1 MSLIASL
8 LVGLFIGATAG
19 ILAGLFG
26 IGGGI
31 VIVPMLIFFLK
42 FTPGRAIGTSL
53 AAMLLPVGI
62 LAVMK
67 YAKSGDVDYRVAT
80 AMAVGIF
87 IMAFVGAHI
96 GLSVGGTWISRGF
109 GALLLFVGF
118 KFLFAL

>member
-31 VIVPMLIFFLK
+31 VIVPMLVFFLK
-42 FTPGRAIGTSL
+42 FTPGKAIGTSL

-67 YAKSGDVDYRVAT
+67 YAKSGDVDYKIAA
-80 AMAVGIF
+80 AMAFGIF
-87 IMAFVGAHI
+87 VMAFVGAHI

-109 GALLLFVGF
+109 GVLLVFVGF
-118 KFLFAL
+118 KFLLAL

>member
-8 LVGLFIGATAG
+8 SVGLFIGATAG
-19 ILAGLFG
+19 MLAGLFG

-42 FTPGRAIGTSL
+42 FTPGKAIGTSL

-67 YAKSGDVDYRVAT
+67 YAKSGDVDYRVAM

-118 KFLFAL
+118 KFLFAQ

>member
-1 MSLIASL
+1 MSVLASVLIG
-8 LVGLFIGATAG
+8 VFIGATAG

-31 VIVPMLIFFLK
+31 VIVPMLVMFLK
-42 FTPGRAIGTSL
+42 FSPSKAIGTSL

-67 YAKSGDVDYRVAT
+67 YAKSGDVDYKIAT
-80 AMAVGIF
+80 AMAAGIF
-87 IMAFVGAHI
+87 VMAFVGAHI

-109 GALLLFVGF
+109 GILLLFVGA
-118 KFLFAL
+118 KFLLAL

>member
-1 MSLIASL
+1 M
-8 LVGLFIGATAG
+8 VGLFIGATAG

>member
-8 LVGLFIGATAG
+8 FIGLFIGATAG
-19 ILAGLFG
+19 TLAGLFG

-42 FTPGRAIGTSL
+42 FTPGKAIGTSL

-67 YAKSGDVDYRVAT
+67 YAKSGDVDYRIAS

-87 IMAFVGAHI
+87 VMAFVGAHI

-109 GALLLFVGF
+109 GVLLLFVGF
-118 KFLFAL
+118 KFLLAL

>member
-8 LVGLFIGATAG
+8 SVGLFIGATAG
-19 ILAGLFG
+19 MLAGLFG

-67 YAKSGDVDYRVAT
+67 YAKSGDVDYRVAM

>member
-8 LVGLFIGATAG
+8 SVGLFIGATAG
-19 ILAGLFG
+19 MLAGLFG

-67 YAKSGDVDYRVAT
+67 YAKSGDVDYRVAA

-87 IMAFVGAHI
+87 IMAFVGAHV